1 MEETANPMTT
11 PAKRSVKFSAEEG
24 RPDLASPQQRR
35 VMEDMLERLV
45 GSVIR
50 IFVHLIYI
58 HTYIHTYFL
67 LQIYLILN
75 PVPCDI

>member
-1 MEETANPMTT
+1 MYFIFLYSGLSVVEETANPMTT

-35 VMEDMLERLV
+35 VMEEMLERLV

-50 IFVHLIYI
+50 QSFI
-58 HTYIHTYFL
+58 
-67 LQIYLILN
+67 
-75 PVPCDI
+75 